1 MIPVLQV
8 TGKGIADTWEKS
20 LHELWKNGM
29 RIKTEYDKPKDPL
42 SIDATMIKVT
52 SEPFSEPRIHLSI
65 PSTFKD
71 LEKYNREVIDGVHD
85 HWIDPKSGKWTYTYH
100 QRLFKYPIP
109 NGFVN
114 QVDYIVDKLARVP
127 YTRRAQA
134 ITWNPLLDPAT
145 NDPPCLQRI
154 WFRCTEEDSKLKL
167 NMNTHWR
174 SRDAYKA
181 AFMNIFALTELQ
193 KKIAAIL
200 SNKIDTVVEVGQY
213 VDISDSYH
221 IYGSYL
227 EDFNGR
233 FLRALEQ
240 REFYSEN
247 IRNSRTII
255 SSHPIVVKEFE
266 EGRVELE
273 NESKSK

>member
-1 MIPVLQV
+1 MIPVLHV
-8 TGKGIADTWEKS
+8 SGKGIADTWEKS
-20 LHELWKNGM
+20 LNVLWNNGI
-29 RIKTEYDKPKDPL
+29 RIKTEYDKIKDPL
-42 SIDATMIKVT
+42 SVDATMIMMA
-52 SEPFSEPRIHLSI
+52 SEPLSEPRIHLSI

-71 LEKYNREVIDGVHD
+71 LEKYKREVVDGVHD

-100 QRLFKYPIP
+100 QRLFKYPTP

-114 QVDYIVDKLARVP
+114 QVDYIVDKLAKVP

-134 ITWNPLLDPAT
+134 ITWNPLLDPST
-145 NDPPCLQRI
+145 DDPPCLQRI
-154 WFRCTEEDSKLKL
+154 WFRCTEEDGKLKL

-193 KKIAAIL
+193 KKITSML
-200 SNKIDTVVEVGQY
+200 SNKIDRIVEVGQY

-227 EDFNGR
+227 EDFNSR
-233 FLRALEQ
+233 FLKALEQ

-247 IRNSRTII
+247 IRKSRTIT
-255 SSHPIVVKEFE
+255 STHPIVVKEFE
-266 EGRVELE
+266 QGKVELE
-273 NESKSK
+273 NELKSK